1 MQMQLLSALILPLC
15 RQPEEP
21 LAIRHRGG
29 GAAIA
34 QSITEPTRLP
44 HASFKH
50 VWTLFYQHLTM
61 HCLFLPVFT
70 NVLYFYMNVIS
81 STPLLRI
88 FYSLSNHNYNRI
100 RTARQYLESLAH
112 PTGMHFNG
120 RHGRKG
126 GISIILRC
134 LLLTPFYTSQLLV
147 HRTKGDG

>member
-1 MQMQLLSALILPLC
+1 MHDSVATICRCNSYQHSFFHCVVNLRNHLPSDTG
-15 RQPEEP
+15 
-21 LAIRHRGG
+21 GG

-120 RHGRKG
+120 RQGRKG
-126 GISIILRC
+126 GIYIML
-134 LLLTPFYTSQLLV
+134 
-147 HRTKGDG
+147 